1 MDKTAQFMEITGCS
15 YPRAVEFLTEN
26 HNDLTNALQE
36 YYISQEQQEYQ
47 EPSTASAPE
56 SAPSSS
62 FSSSTANKKSGNQV
76 KNTAGNNKFKSFQ
89 QLMKES
95 SLDEDDDDP
104 DKRNTFAGGE
114 TSGLEIADPNKDKD
128 KQTSKSLI
136 RDLLEKAKR
145 GGELPP
151 AYGEDDDNDEDNDND
166 NDDDDDGNNNSQGQK
181 GKKNK
186 KKFFTGQGHRLGSSL
201 DEPSATG
208 ANNTGAQGQQTND
221 ILGNLMNQSKPKRVT
236 REITFWKEG
245 FQVGSDGELYRYDDP
260 KNDFFL
266 KELNQGRAPLNLLNV
281 EFGQEVD
288 VNVYRKLDESFK
300 PPKRKLEGFHGQG
313 QRLGAPVPGEVY
325 PQEKAQTEVNVPA
338 CKNQDSAHHAAI
350 KNRDSTNDKQGDT
363 QIQIR
368 LVTGKREV
376 YKCFSSDSVQ
386 TVYDYVKSKTDD
398 KTRPFTLNHA
408 FPTKPIFDFS
418 KSVKDEGLCNATIVQ
433 RWV

>member
-15 YPRAVEFLTEN
+15 YPRAVEFLAEN
-26 HNDLTNALQE
+26 NDDLTSALQE
-36 YYISQEQQEYQ
+36 YYISQEQQDYH
-47 EPSTASAPE
+47 EPDATTASAP
-56 SAPSSS
+56 SAAT
-62 FSSSTANKKSGNQV
+62 STANNKSKNQV
-76 KNTAGNNKFKSFQ
+76 KNTTGNSKFKSFQ

-114 TSGLEIADPNKDKD
+114 TSGLEIADPNKEKD

-151 AYGEDDDNDEDNDND
+151 SYGEDDEDDEDSHGGQP
-166 NDDDDDGNNNSQGQK
+166 GNS
-181 GKKNK
+181 KNK
-186 KKFFTGQGHRLGSSL
+186 KNFFTGRGHRLGSSL
-201 DEPSATG
+201 DESSTTDDNATS
-208 ANNTGAQGQQTND
+208 GAQNDD
-221 ILGNLMNQSKPKRVT
+221 ILSNLMNQSKPKRVT

-245 FQVGSDGELYRYDDP
+245 FQVGSDGDLYRYDDP

-325 PQEKAQTEVNVPA
+325 PQEEAQTDLNSSSS
-338 CKNQDSAHHAAI
+338 KNQESAHHAPI
-350 KNRDSTNDKQGDT
+350 KNRESTNDKQGDT

-398 KTRPFTLNHA
+398 KNRPFTLNHA
-408 FPTKPIFDFS
+408 FPTKPIFDFN
-418 KSVKDEGLCNATIVQ
+418 KSVKEEGLCNATIVQ